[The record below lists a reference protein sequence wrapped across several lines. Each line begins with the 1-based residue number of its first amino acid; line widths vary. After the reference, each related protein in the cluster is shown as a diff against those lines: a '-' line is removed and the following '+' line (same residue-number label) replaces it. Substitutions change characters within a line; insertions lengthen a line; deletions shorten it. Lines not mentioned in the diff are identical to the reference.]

1 MSTLQT
7 FSYFSSFLLAMT
19 IHSDAQRRAQTE
31 LDAVVGK
38 DRLPNFSDRESLPY
52 VNALI
57 KECLRWHSAVPLVVP
72 HSSMQDDI
80 YGVYHIPGGST
91 LMPNAW

>member
-1 MSTLQT
+1 MGA
-7 FSYFSSFLLAMT
+7 FFLTMALYPAVQKK
-19 IHSDAQRRAQTE
+19 AQEE
-31 LDAVVGK
+31 LDAVVGSE
-38 DRLPNFSDRESLPY
+38 RLPGLSDRPSLPY

-57 KECLRWHSAVPLVVP
+57 KECLRWHSAVPLGVP

-80 YGVYHIPGGST
+80 YGGYHIPGGST